1 MTDSVSC
8 LAASESTQRLA
19 IQIRGQVQGVGFRP
33 FVYRLAVEWQLSGW
47 VRNDASGVAIEAQG
61 ATSDLQ
67 SFLTA
72 LRQPPPLARI
82 DALQTATAPV
92 CADEMSFVIHASRA
106 GPARTEIAPD
116 TAVCNDCLAE
126 LFDPADRRYR
136 YAFINCTHCGPR
148 YTITRAIPYDRPNT
162 SMAGFPLC
170 PDCAR
175 EYHDPADRRFHAQ
188 PVACPVCGPHLSLR
202 DAQGHQLAVSDVIT
216 ATLEQVQN
224 GAIVAI
230 KGLGGFH
237 LACDAHNAAAVARLR
252 QRKQR
257 EAKPFAVMATN
268 LASLTPW
275 VESSADEWQLLA
287 TPERPIVLVDKQP
300 GAAAKLAGIAPGV
313 NRIGAM
319 LPYTPLHYLLF
330 HQAAGR
336 PEGCGWLQQ
345 PWPLLLVMTS
355 ANPGGE
361 PLVIDDD
368 EAIERLAGI
377 ADAFLTHNRPIVARC
392 DDSVLYWHGQAPA
405 FIRRARGYA
414 PRRINLPAAGPS
426 VLACGGW
433 LKNTICLTRD
443 AQAYLS
449 PHIGDLD
456 NAAACRALDEM
467 AERLL
472 DTLRI
477 VPERV
482 ACDLHPDFYS
492 SRFAAMFAAEGS
504 LPLIPVQ
511 HHHAHIAAIAAE
523 HRLQRP
529 LLGLALDGVGLGE
542 DGGNWGGELLWVDGP
557 AYRRLG
563 HLLLLPLP
571 GGDRAAREP
580 WRMAAA
586 ALHTLGRGSEIPR
599 RFPGP
604 LAEAVRGL
612 LERGSHC
619 PLTSSAGRVF
629 DAAAALLGLRQTSD
643 YEGQAAMELET
654 LAATYGPVE
663 PLAEGYRLTTEGHLD
678 LLPLLAWLADN
689 PADPQHG
696 AALFHATL
704 ALALAD
710 WVTQAALR
718 EQVTDVA
725 LGGGCF
731 LNHLLSVQL
740 RERLEQNGLTVYE
753 ARQAPPNDGGLSLGQ
768 AWIALLP

>member
-1 MTDSVSC
+1 MADSVSYT
-8 LAASESTQRLA
+8 AAEPVRRLM
-19 IQIRGQVQGVGFRP
+19 IQLCGQVQGVGFRP
-33 FVYRLAVEWQLSGW
+33 FVYRLAGKWNLRGW
-47 VRNDASGVAIEAQG
+47 VCNDAAGVAIEAQG
-61 ATSDLQ
+61 SAADLER
-67 SFLTA
+67 FLAA

-82 DALQTATAPV
+82 DAMQTAALPV
-92 CADEMSFVIHASRA
+92 CCDETGFVIHPSRA
-106 GPARTEIAPD
+106 GPARAEIAPD

-126 LFDPADRRYR
+126 LFDPADRRHR

-162 SMAGFPLC
+162 SMADFPLC
-170 PDCAR
+170 PDCTR

-202 DAQGHQLAVSDVIT
+202 DAQGHQLAVSDVIV
-216 ATLEQVQN
+216 ATLGQVQN

-257 EAKPFAVMATN
+257 EAKPFAVMAAN

-275 VESSADEWQLLA
+275 VESSADERQLLA
-287 TPERPIVLVDKQP
+287 IPERPIVLVDKQP
-300 GAAAKLAGIAPGV
+300 GAAAELAGVSPGV
-313 NRIGAM
+313 NRLGVM

-336 PEGCGWLQQ
+336 PDGCGWLQHA
-345 PWPLLLVMTS
+345 WPLLLVMTS
-355 ANPGGE
+355 ANLGGE

-392 DDSVLYWHGQAPA
+392 DDSVLYWHRQAPA

-414 PRRINLPAAGPS
+414 PRRINLPVAGPS

-492 SRFAAMFAAEGS
+492 RRFAANFAAE
-504 LPLIPVQ
+504 
-511 HHHAHIAAIAAE
+511 
-523 HRLQRP
+523 
-529 LLGLALDGVGLGE
+529 
-542 DGGNWGGELLWVDGP
+542 
-557 AYRRLG
+557 
-563 HLLLLPLP
+563 
-571 GGDRAAREP
+571 
-580 WRMAAA
+580 
-586 ALHTLGRGSEIPR
+586 
-599 RFPGP
+599 
-604 LAEAVRGL
+604 RGL
-612 LERGSHC
+612 PCLPVPVSYTHLVGIQS
-619 PLTSSAGRVF
+619 P
-629 DAAAALLGLRQTSD
+629 
-643 YEGQAAMELET
+643 AAM
-654 LAATYGPVE
+654 
-663 PLAEGYRLTTEGHLD
+663 R
-678 LLPLLAWLADN
+678 
-689 PADPQHG
+689 
-696 AALFHATL
+696 
-704 ALALAD
+704 
-710 WVTQAALR
+710 
-718 EQVTDVA
+718 
-725 LGGGCF
+725 
-731 LNHLLSVQL
+731 
-740 RERLEQNGLTVYE
+740 
-753 ARQAPPNDGGLSLGQ
+753 
-768 AWIALLP
+768 